1 MHLMSIHLS
10 CCQKASCATPT
21 SPRPASAT
29 RYKKGP
35 RNARQLLQHLSSC
48 CLRALGGAHMP
59 VIRITQRTWE
69 RLKKHATPLVHT
81 ANDVVEM
88 ALEALDGQARK
99 RGTRVHARKSR
110 SAKKKS
116 SQPKAAARPLPSTQF
131 RACLLD
137 ALFRQGG
144 RAYSREI
151 REIMEQTLA
160 PVLDDADYESV
171 SNGQPRWWNSICS
184 MRNQLIADGLLRDD
198 SKRGIW
204 ELSKEGLRQMRQS
217 RA

>member
-1 MHLMSIHLS
+1 
-10 CCQKASCATPT
+10 
-21 SPRPASAT
+21 
-29 RYKKGP
+29 
-35 RNARQLLQHLSSC
+35 
-48 CLRALGGAHMP
+48 MP

-69 RLKKHATPLVHT
+69 RLKKHATPLIHT

-88 ALEALDGQARK
+88 ALEALDGQVRK
-99 RGTRVHARKSR
+99 RGTRTHVHAREFR
-110 SAKKKS
+110 PAKKKS
-116 SQPKAAARPLPSTQF
+116 RGPKPAARPLTSTQF
-131 RACLLD
+131 RASLLD

-160 PVLDDADYESV
+160 PVLCDADYELV

-204 ELSKEGLRQMRQS
+204 ELSKKGLRQMRHRVPDS
-217 RA
+217 ADDGPWAGKDR

>member
-1 MHLMSIHLS
+1 
-10 CCQKASCATPT
+10 
-21 SPRPASAT
+21 
-29 RYKKGP
+29 
-35 RNARQLLQHLSSC
+35 
-48 CLRALGGAHMP
+48 MP

-88 ALEALDGQARK
+88 ALEALEGQARK
-99 RGTRVHARKSR
+99 RGTLVHAREFG

-116 SQPKAAARPLPSTQF
+116 SRPKAGARPLPLKQF
-131 RACLLD
+131 RASLLD
-137 ALFRQGG
+137 ALFRQDG

-151 REIMEQTLA
+151 REIIEQTLA
-160 PVLDDADYESV
+160 PVLCDADYELV

-204 ELSKEGLRQMRQS
+204 ELSKKGLRQMRH
-217 RA
+217 RGRDPADAD

>member
-1 MHLMSIHLS
+1 
-10 CCQKASCATPT
+10 
-21 SPRPASAT
+21 
-29 RYKKGP
+29 
-35 RNARQLLQHLSSC
+35 
-48 CLRALGGAHMP
+48 MP

-116 SQPKAAARPLPSTQF
+116 SRPKAAARPLPSTQF
-131 RACLLD
+131 R
-137 ALFRQGG
+137 
-144 RAYSREI
+144 
-151 REIMEQTLA
+151 EQTLA

>member
-1 MHLMSIHLS
+1 
-10 CCQKASCATPT
+10 
-21 SPRPASAT
+21 
-29 RYKKGP
+29 
-35 RNARQLLQHLSSC
+35 
-48 CLRALGGAHMP
+48 MP

-88 ALEALDGQARK
+88 ALEALDGQVRK
-99 RGTRVHARKSR
+99 RGTRVHAREFR

-116 SQPKAAARPLPSTQF
+116 SRPKAATRPLPRKQF
-131 RACLLD
+131 RASLLD

-160 PVLDDADYESV
+160 PVLGDADYELV

-204 ELSKEGLRQMRQS
+204 ELSKKGLRQMRH
-217 RA
+217 RAPDPADVD